1 MLRQLV
7 VWVGLAVGVL
17 VWGIGWAQERYPSK
31 AINFIIPFDPGGS
44 ADIEARVFANVL
56 ERVLGQP
63 VVPVNRPGGG
73 GSVAYAFL
81 RTAPKD
87 GYTVGWASSSILTN
101 YRLGTMPF
109 SYKEFDPVAL
119 VSVQAMAWVVR
130 ADSPWRTFRELQAY
144 AKANPGKVRVATAG
158 PGSGTDMVALAIAKA
173 AGIEVVRV
181 PLGSGAR
188 VPALLRGDVEVASVP
203 VPEAIQQIRGGQ
215 LRALVVT
222 SEERDPALP
231 QTPTLKEL
239 GFPVTM
245 ELFRGIVVPKGVA
258 AERIQILA
266 EAIRKAVQSQEW
278 REFGEKNFFVPRF
291 LGPEAF
297 AKYLEEQDAAIRA
310 EVEGGR

>member
-158 PGSGTDMVALAIAKA
+158 PGSGTDIVALAIAKA

-266 EAIRKAVQSQEW
+266 EAIRKAVQRQEW
-278 REFGEKNFFVPRF
+278 REFGEKNSFVPRF
-291 LGPEAF
+291 LGPGAF
-297 AKYLEEQDAAIRA
+297 AKYLEEQDAAIR
-310 EVEGGR
+310 EVVESER